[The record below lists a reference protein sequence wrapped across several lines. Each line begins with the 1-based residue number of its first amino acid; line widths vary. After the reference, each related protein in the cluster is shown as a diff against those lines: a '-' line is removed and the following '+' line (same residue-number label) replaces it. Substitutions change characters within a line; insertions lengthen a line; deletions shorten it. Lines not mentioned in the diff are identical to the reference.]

1 MSTAVRTRARSG
13 LLVIGLVSILIV
25 NGGAVLFGYK
35 SRTGTE
41 ANARREL
48 QNLALTISEQ
58 TDQAFSG
65 LALVQTS
72 VVAEIRAQK
81 ARSLPEFLGFI
92 QPYDFHRGLRDRVS
106 GLPQVQSLS
115 IIDGMGKLASSSRS
129 WPTRDV
135 DVSDREYFKVLSSDA
150 SLSSY
155 ISEPLQ
161 NRLDGRWT
169 VYVAQPVR
177 GDNGAFLGL
186 VLGALDLDY
195 FEQFYETISL
205 GPDSAISLLR
215 RDGTLL
221 ARYPRR
227 SRTLPAGLAAK
238 SPLFRDTLAHSDH
251 GTIRQI
257 SEIDRADR
265 FVSGRASKRYPIV
278 VAVST
283 KADRVLSPWRSEVF
297 SLSAATLLLNLL
309 IVTAMMLGLRQLQNG
324 ARSEH
329 MARHDAL
336 TGLPNRLSLR
346 EWLSE
351 ALKSKAGFSLA
362 LFDLDD
368 FKTVNDLFGHVAGDA
383 LLKKIGIVLRKAAG
397 PRQMVARL
405 GGDEFAL
412 LARAEDV
419 SDMCERI
426 SAALREPIDIEG
438 RALAV
443 RMSVGIASAPRDA
456 ACPDELFRK
465 ADMALYAAK
474 AAGKG
479 VSRHFHE
486 ALESVLLERQAL
498 EADLRSAIATN
509 EMELYLQP
517 IVQIETGAAT
527 GFEALLRWRHATRGM
542 ISPAEFIPIAES
554 SGLIVPLGEWV
565 LREACCAAAEWDQ
578 PLTISVNLSS
588 VQFASD
594 DLLGTIKRALRDA
607 DLAPGRLEVE
617 ITESVR
623 LQTDDKVLATLHS
636 LRELGVRVAL
646 DDFGTGYSS
655 LSYLASFPFDRIK
668 IDRSFVMNMLT
679 DQTSAMIVQATIALA
694 NSLGLASTTEGVET
708 VEQLEAL
715 RKAGATAAQGFLFSP
730 PLPAVAAA
738 ERLGLLRP
746 DRPAQPRRLTD
757 YVLAAGE
764 AYPDP
769 SAQLIKLAASVR

>member
-1 MSTAVRTRARSG
+1 M
-13 LLVIGLVSILIV
+13 
-25 NGGAVLFGYK
+25 FGYK
-35 SRTGTE
+35 ARTGTE

-72 VVAEIRAQK
+72 VVAQIKAQK
-81 ARSLPEFLGFI
+81 ARSLPQFLGLI
-92 QPYDFHRGLRDRVS
+92 QAYDFHRGLRDRVS

-115 IIDGMGKLASSSRS
+115 IIDGTGKLASSSRS

-169 VYVAQPVR
+169 VYVAQSVR

-205 GPDSAISLLR
+205 GPDSAISLLK

-227 SRTLPAGLAAK
+227 SRTLPAGLAAQ

-265 FVSGRASKRYPIV
+265 FVSGRASRRYPIV

-283 KADRVLSPWRSEVF
+283 KADRVLSPWRNEVF

-309 IVTAMMLGLRQLQNG
+309 IVTAMMLGLRQLQSG

-383 LLKKIGIVLRKAAG
+383 LLKKIGLVLRKAAG

-412 LARAEDV
+412 LARTEDV

-426 SAALREPIDIEG
+426 AAALREPIDIEG
-438 RALAV
+438 RALTV

-486 ALESVLLERQAL
+486 ALESGLLERQAL

-594 DLLGTIKRALRDA
+594 DLLGTINRALRDA

-694 NSLGLASTTEGVET
+694 SSLGLASTTEGVET

-769 SAQLIKLAASVR
+769 SAQLIKLATGNR